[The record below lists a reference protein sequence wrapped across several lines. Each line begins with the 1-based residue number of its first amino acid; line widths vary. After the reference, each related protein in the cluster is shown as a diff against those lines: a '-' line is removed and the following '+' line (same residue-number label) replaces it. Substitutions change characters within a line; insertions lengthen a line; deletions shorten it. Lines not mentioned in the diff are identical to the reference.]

1 MDNWRRPGDPG
12 PIYGP
17 GDGLFSVELHH
28 RGFFCGIREN
38 RTYIDDKVDFFDN
51 CVADTW
57 SMLWMADFLDLVG
70 INIVGTSATL
80 YWCLPGISTGVGLK
94 TLKSD
99 ADFVDMINAAA
110 TNKTVKVFVNHVNL
124 LVRQNEDDTLMYGH
138 IEPPKVIS
146 PRKGQGQIK
155 ENEREDHYI
164 EESDSESDS
173 DFHDSDYEVDRGDD
187 DLYNENVD
195 EVGDDEFRDDEKMSL
210 KSFATKVRKEFNM
223 VPKRWKLG
231 RARKAALTII
241 HGDEEAQFTQLWD
254 FGQELRRIGLDPNDC
269 ILPIAMGMVEV
280 ESTSSWEWFLT
291 NLKNDLNIINTGP
304 YTIMSD
310 RQKNFHKKHK
320 GETLKN
326 NLWAIARSTNVP
338 AWDKNMEKMKTDNP
352 SAFDWV
358 EELAPNTWV
367 KAFFNDFPKCDLLLN
382 NHCEVFNRRWQ
393 FSGIPCGHALAC
405 CRDDRLDPED
415 LVHSCY
421 IVETYL
427 KAYGSYVVPLRSK
440 EHWEKMSGIVVH
452 PPLYTKTIGRPKKNR
467 KKDPSEK
474 DGKLTKHGVTMH
486 CSICKSADHNKNGH
500 KNHIAR
506 ASQPEGPGDGL
517 FSVELHHRGFFCGIR
532 ENRTYIDD
540 KVDFFDNCV
549 ADTWSMLWMADFLDL
564 VGINIVGTSAT
575 LYWCLPGIS
584 TGVGLKP
591 LKSDAYFVDMI
602 NAAATNKTVKV
613 FVDHVNL
620 LVRKNEDD
628 ALMYGHIEPPKV
640 ISPRKWQR
648 AAKRKYTCDEGTS
661 CDAANIEEEDEYIVD
676 EREDHYREES
686 DSESDSDFHDSDYEV
701 DKGDDD
707 LYNENVDE
715 VGDGEK
721 EAVAEEV
728 EEVDALDDPQLDM
741 PCESRQK
748 IGYKFKTFE
757 PDFDMNNPVFKL
769 GMKFS
774 NVKELRNALASYT
787 VRNRVKIVKTRN
799 TASILNARCD
809 GKLVGLDP
817 NDCIFPIAMGLVEVE
832 STSSWEWFLTNL
844 KNDLNIINTR
854 PYTIMSDKQKGL
866 IKAVQKIW
874 PDAEHRH
881 CVRHFYQ
888 NFHKKHKG
896 ETLKNNLWA
905 IARSTNVLA
914 WDKNMEKMKTD
925 NPSAFDWVEELAPNT
940 WVKAF
945 FNDFPKCDLLLNNH
959 CEVFNSYILDAR
971 ELPIMTMLHKILCQ
985 IMQRALGEDEW
996 HFCASPLYTK
1006 TIGRPKKNRKKDPSE
1021 KDGKL
1026 TKHGVTMHCS
1036 ICKSA
1041 DHNKNGHKNHIA
1053 HASQPEGVGQEEF
1066 DDPTILAEVMPH
1078 DGIFHTDP
1086 SEMPDSMV
1094 YNLLHEERGSRI
1106 PEGSLPEESH
1116 FVVENR
1122 EHIPPCRVT
1131 TAVSREMATFNIGRG
1146 RSTKE
1151 TAARGRGRATGR
1163 GMELRLIKDSLVGA
1177 GELLLI
1183 KDSLVG
1189 EEDQQRQE
1197 ELLLIKN
1204 QLAGAEE
1211 QQDQGALL
1219 VLVLAWAG
1227 EQQDHVKGSILEL
1240 GVHITLFLVMMVHTI
1255 KILMKLCPHKMHLLG
1270 SRYILVQC
1278 NFFILCQNATLS
1290 KSDRNGFY
1298 AATLWI
1304 NANHP
1309 PTLVGN
1315 LRTFAKFGCFKD
1327 LLEIVCR
1334 VLHDPGDEHKEE
1346 NEPPPRWPQWP
1357 EAELTRRC
1365 DDRPSEA
1372 LEAGHH
1378 VPP

>member
-124 LVRQNEDDTLMYGH
+124 LVRQNEDDTL
-138 IEPPKVIS
+138 I
-146 PRKGQGQIK
+146 
-155 ENEREDHYI
+155 
-164 EESDSESDS
+164 
-173 DFHDSDYEVDRGDD
+173 DYEVDRGDD

-382 NHCEVFNRRWQ
+382 NHC
-393 FSGIPCGHALAC
+393 
-405 CRDDRLDPED
+405 
-415 LVHSCY
+415 
-421 IVETYL
+421 
-427 KAYGSYVVPLRSK
+427 
-440 EHWEKMSGIVVH
+440 
-452 PPLYTKTIGRPKKNR
+452 
-467 KKDPSEK
+467 
-474 DGKLTKHGVTMH
+474 
-486 CSICKSADHNKNGH
+486 
-500 KNHIAR
+500 
-506 ASQPEGPGDGL
+506 PGDGL

-959 CEVFNSYILDAR
+959 CEVFN
-971 ELPIMTMLHKILCQ
+971 
-985 IMQRALGEDEW
+985 
-996 HFCASPLYTK
+996 
-1006 TIGRPKKNRKKDPSE
+1006 
-1021 KDGKL
+1021 
-1026 TKHGVTMHCS
+1026 
-1036 ICKSA
+1036 
-1041 DHNKNGHKNHIA
+1041 
-1053 HASQPEGVGQEEF
+1053 
-1066 DDPTILAEVMPH
+1066 
-1078 DGIFHTDP
+1078 
-1086 SEMPDSMV
+1086 
-1094 YNLLHEERGSRI
+1094 
-1106 PEGSLPEESH
+1106 
-1116 FVVENR
+1116 
-1122 EHIPPCRVT
+1122 
-1131 TAVSREMATFNIGRG
+1131 
-1146 RSTKE
+1146 
-1151 TAARGRGRATGR
+1151 
-1163 GMELRLIKDSLVGA
+1163 
-1177 GELLLI
+1177 
-1183 KDSLVG
+1183 
-1189 EEDQQRQE
+1189 RQ
-1197 ELLLIKN
+1197 
-1204 QLAGAEE
+1204 
-1211 QQDQGALL
+1211 
-1219 VLVLAWAG
+1219 
-1227 EQQDHVKGSILEL
+1227 
-1240 GVHITLFLVMMVHTI
+1240 
-1255 KILMKLCPHKMHLLG
+1255 
-1270 SRYILVQC
+1270 
-1278 NFFILCQNATLS
+1278 LS